1 MRRHPGFTLAEV
13 LVASAI
19 IGLITLTGLILFQFG
34 NSAGRKT
41 DERLEIFRQGS
52 QALLRIRREMRGA
65 SVSTP
70 APGEAGQEI
79 VYRYPQVDN
88 GVLKVNALGST
99 VYQGQARIFLD
110 GNQLMLEKPV
120 DGDVQLLA
128 RLESPVFEVTTD
140 EEFLEIYLKTGPTEQ
155 PQLTYERRFRLAR

>member
-1 MRRHPGFTLAEV
+1 MMMLKINQTKANQP
-13 LVASAI
+13 
-19 IGLITLTGLILFQFG
+19 
-34 NSAGRKT
+34 
-41 DERLEIFRQGS
+41 
-52 QALLRIRREMRGA
+52 
-65 SVSTP
+65 ST
-70 APGEAGQEI
+70 
-79 VYRYPQVDN
+79 
-88 GVLKVNALGST
+88 T
-99 VYQGQARIFLD
+99 D